1 MVRTPGGAET
11 TGALRPVHR
20 TRLYEQLV
28 QRLLQHIHD
37 SGLVA
42 GDRLPAERDLAQ
54 RLGVSR
60 NSLKQAFVVLEVQGM
75 VDIRQGDGT
84 YLRRV
89 DQAEALEVLLDRK
102 QRLPD
107 ILDAREAL
115 EAKLAELAALRRT
128 DLDLRDMDAALQ
140 TMREQVAAGDFG
152 AEGDRRFHAAMA
164 AAGHSAILQEFY
176 GALAAQ
182 ISETR
187 LESLRQPGRPAQSL
201 AQHER
206 IVAAVRAGDAVAAV
220 AAVREHVTAVS
231 SVRLLDWQ
239 P

>member
-1 MVRTPGGAET
+1 M
-11 TGALRPVHR
+11 TGALRPVQR
-20 TRLYEQLV
+20 IRLYEQLV
-28 QRLLQHIHD
+28 QRLLQHIRD
-37 SGLVA
+37 SGLRA
-42 GDRLPAERDLAQ
+42 GDRLPPERELAQ

-60 NSLKQAFVVLEVQGM
+60 NSLKQAFVLLEVQGM

-89 DQAEALEVLLDRK
+89 DQTEPIEVLLDRK

-107 ILDAREAL
+107 VLDAREAL

-128 DLDLRDMDAALQ
+128 DLDLSNMDAALA
-140 TMREQVAAGDFG
+140 TMREQVAAGELG

-164 AAGHSAILQEFY
+164 VAGHSAVLQQFY
-176 GALAAQ
+176 SALAPQ

-187 LESLRQPGRPAQSL
+187 QESLRQPGRPAQSL

-206 IVAAVRAGDAVAAV
+206 IVAAVRAGDTVAAV
-220 AAVREHVTAVS
+220 AAVREHITAVS

>member
-1 MVRTPGGAET
+1 MQDGGSAEK
-11 TGALRPVHR
+11 TGALRPVQR
-20 TRLYEQLV
+20 IRLYEQLV
-28 QRLLQHIHD
+28 QRLLQHIRD
-37 SGLVA
+37 SGLRA
-42 GDRLPAERDLAQ
+42 GDRLPPERELAQ

-60 NSLKQAFVVLEVQGM
+60 NSLKQAFVILEVQGM

-89 DQAEALEVLLDRK
+89 DQAESLKVLLDRK

-107 ILDAREAL
+107 VLDAREAL

-128 DLDLRDMDAALQ
+128 DLDLINMDAALE
-140 TMREQVAAGDFG
+140 TMHEQVAAGELG

-164 AAGHSAILQEFY
+164 VAGHSAVLQQFY
-176 GALAAQ
+176 DAIASQ

-187 LESLRQPGRPAQSL
+187 QESLRQPGRPAQSL
-201 AQHER
+201 AQHQR

-220 AAVREHVTAVS
+220 AAVRDHIAAVS

>member
-1 MVRTPGGAET
+1 M
-11 TGALRPVHR
+11 TGALRPVQR
-20 TRLYEQLV
+20 IRLYEQLV
-28 QRLLQHIHD
+28 QRLLQHIRD
-37 SGLVA
+37 SGLRE
-42 GDRLPAERDLAQ
+42 GDRLPPERELAQ

-60 NSLKQAFVVLEVQGM
+60 NSLKQAFVILEVQGM

-84 YLRRV
+84 YLLRV
-89 DQAEALEVLLDRK
+89 DQAEPIKVLLDRK

-107 ILDAREAL
+107 VLDAREAL

-128 DLDLRDMDAALQ
+128 DLDLNNMDAALE
-140 TMREQVAAGDFG
+140 TMREQVAAGELG

-164 AAGHSAILQEFY
+164 VAGHSAVLEQFY
-176 GALAAQ
+176 NALASQ

-187 LESLRQPGRPAQSL
+187 QESLRQPGRPAQSL

-206 IVAAVRAGDAVAAV
+206 IVAAVRAGDTVAAV
-220 AAVREHVTAVS
+220 AAVREHITAVS